1 MLANCGA
8 QTIRQRIAEMGA
20 AELPSDVG
28 INLAVGFGAEADP
41 LHCTAT
47 MLQCGSPPPA

>member
-1 MLANCGA
+1 
-8 QTIRQRIAEMGA
+8 
-20 AELPSDVG
+20 VG

-47 MLQCGSPPPA
+47 MLQCDILLHPHDCSVEMVSWLDRKFDDACGS